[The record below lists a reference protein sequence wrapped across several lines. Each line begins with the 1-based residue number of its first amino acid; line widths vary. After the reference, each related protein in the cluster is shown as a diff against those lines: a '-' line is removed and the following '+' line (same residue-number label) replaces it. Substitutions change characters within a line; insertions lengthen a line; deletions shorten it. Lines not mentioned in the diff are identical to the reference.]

1 MEKFRKII
9 KFGTSSLILSL
20 PIDWTKKNKLGKGD
34 LLSIS
39 ENVNN
44 ELVLSIPSKNTS
56 EQRKE
61 IVIITENKDL
71 TRIKREVVSAYINS
85 YGVIRIKGKLSV
97 SFIDEIKNI
106 IKGLTALEIV
116 EQDPGSLVAKDFLD
130 IGEITFQEIL
140 RKMDNITRS
149 MIVDLKNV
157 GKEDISQVIIDRDE
171 EVNRMVYLIIRTM
184 KFTLDTP
191 SLSHKENRI
200 SMGNILN
207 VWDVALTVEGIAD
220 DIKRTAREFS
230 KIETSLQ
237 TKKELLKILEE
248 IEHFYWE
255 SMKAYYTNDV
265 ELAFKLSLNKSNLS
279 KKCNELH
286 EKLWNVKH
294 APIILENFKGIIS
307 SVHNLGRRV
316 YS

>member
-44 ELVLSIPSKNTS
+44 ELVLSVPSKNRS

-61 IVIITENKDL
+61 IVINTENKDL
-71 TRIKREVVSAYINS
+71 TRIKREIVSSYINN
-85 YGVIRIKGKLSV
+85 YGIIRIKGKLSAN
-97 SFIDEIKNI
+97 FIKEIKNI
-106 IKGLTALEIV
+106 ITGLTALEVV
-116 EQDPGSLVAKDFLD
+116 EHNADSLVAKDFLD

-140 RKMDNITRS
+140 RKMDTITRS
-149 MIVDLKNV
+149 MIVDLKNIS
-157 GKEDISQVIIDRDE
+157 KEDTSQAILERDE

-184 KFTLDTP
+184 RFTLDTP

-230 KIETSLQ
+230 KMSTSLQ
-237 TKKELLKILEE
+237 TKKELLKVLEE
-248 IEHFYWE
+248 IETFYWE
-255 SMKAYYTNDV
+255 TMKAYYTNDV
-265 ELAFKLSLNKSNLS
+265 ELAFRLSLNKSNLS

-286 EKLWNVKH
+286 EKVWNVRY
-294 APIILENFKGIIS
+294 APIILENFKSIVS
-307 SVHNLGRRV
+307 SIHNLGRRV

>member
-20 PIDWTKKNKLGKGD
+20 PTDWTKKNNLGKGD
-34 LLSIS
+34 LVSVS
-39 ENVNN
+39 ENINN
-44 ELVLSIPSKNTS
+44 ELVLSVPSKDRS

-61 IVIITENKDL
+61 IVINTENKDL

-85 YGVIRIKGKLSV
+85 YGVIKIKGKLSV
-97 SFIDEIKNI
+97 SFLEEIKDI

-116 EQDPGSLVAKDFLD
+116 EQNSDSLVAKDFLD
-130 IGEITFQEIL
+130 IREITFQEIL

-149 MIVDLKNV
+149 MIVDLKNIS
-157 GKEDISQVIIDRDE
+157 KEDISHVIINRDE
-171 EVNRMVYLIIRTM
+171 EVNRMVYLIMRTM
-184 KFTLDTP
+184 RLTLDTP
-191 SLSHKENRI
+191 SLSNKENRI

-220 DIKRTAREFS
+220 DIKRIAREFS
-230 KIETSLQ
+230 KIEASLQ
-237 TKKELLKILEE
+237 TKKDLLKILDE
-248 IEHFYWE
+248 IEHFYWD
-255 SMKAYYTNDV
+255 SMRAYYTKDV

-279 KKCNELH
+279 KKCNDLH
-286 EKLWNVKH
+286 EKLSNIKQ

-307 SVHNLGRRV
+307 SIHNLGRRV